1 MKPRILLFNTTADD
15 LLDVQGHLSDSIYEV
30 TAVTSQLSDIS
41 RAALTGSIDIVMAV
55 TEKRFDQLFS
65 CIQQINVQN
74 PIPVIVFTYEDSR
87 DVIQAAIKVGVS
99 AYIVDG
105 LQAKRIVSIID
116 TACFSFNQ
124 QQLIKEELERTKNTL
139 SERKIIDKAKGI
151 IMQCSIISE
160 NEAYKAMRKMAMNK
174 NIKMVDLA
182 ESIISA
188 SEILA
193 QVLLF
198 NF

>member
-55 TEKRFDQLFS
+55 TEKRFDQLFN

-116 TACFSFNQ
+116 TACFRFNE

-151 IMQCSIISE
+151 IMQRSKISE

-193 QVLLF
+193 
-198 NF
+198 

>member
-116 TACFSFNQ
+116 TACFRFNE
-124 QQLIKEELERTKNTL
+124 QQLIKEELER
-139 SERKIIDKAKGI
+139 ERKIIDKAKGI
-151 IMQCSIISE
+151 IMQRSKISE

-193 QVLLF
+193 
-198 NF
+198 